1 MEGSVIHTIQ
11 PESDSDSDDSGDSYS
26 SDEIL
31 SSNVGV
37 RYQPIPVTDDVR
49 LLDQTRATHYERF
62 RNTYFTPQI
71 TKHNILVDLD
81 SGSGRSDVT
90 TTTVDLHEFGFP
102 LDQVIGFKYVKGLI
116 EFAGAPTQIDIV
128 IPEIPYIACRK
139 NKGGA
144 HIIERIAI
152 YSSTP
157 QYNEN
162 KHLFRD
168 IYFTP
173 LKLTTLHIEVSDYDS
188 TTNSFLEFEVTVL
201 NNTNETF
208 PPPVII

>member
-11 PESDSDSDDSGDSYS
+11 PESDPESDDSGDSYS

-37 RYQPIPVTDDVR
+37 RYQPIPVTDEVR
-49 LLDQTRATHYERF
+49 FLDQTKATHYERF

-81 SGSGRSDVT
+81 SASGSAVT

-116 EFAGAPTQIDIV
+116 EYAGTPTHIDIV
-128 IPEIPYIACRK
+128 IQEIPYIACRK
-139 NKGGA
+139 NALGK
-144 HIIERIAI
+144 HILERIAI

-173 LKLTTLHIEVSDYDS
+173 LKLTTLHIEVSDYAA

-201 NNTNETF
+201 NNTND
-208 PPPVII
+208 PRS